1 MNYHQRAY
9 ADYETSKAAEVL
21 AKLVVNKARKEF
33 KQDPKNDKKRFR
45 LQDAI
50 GRSNRAS
57 KIVWCKQDFL
67 PK

>member
-21 AKLVVNKARKEF
+21 AKLVVDKARKEF
-33 KQDPKNDKKRFR
+33 KQDPKNDKKRF
-45 LQDAI
+45 
-50 GRSNRAS
+50 S
-57 KIVWCKQDFL
+57 KQDFL